1 MIEILSAS
9 ALATVQDLGRIGALR
24 WGVGTSGAMDPLALA
39 GGNLLLGNDE
49 GAAAIEV
56 PVFPFEVRFTEDCA
70 FAVTGADCA
79 ARLDGVPLL
88 PWWAHQ
94 ARAGQALQ
102 LGAAAARADWR
113 ASRAYLCLAGG
124 VDVPQVLGSR
134 STQLRGA
141 FGGHEGRALR
151 QGDTAAR
158 RHATGHARPAPAS
171 ASCRR
176 RWPCRCR
183 STACRR
189 CACCRRPSTTALH
202 RSLAAGVLVRAV
214 EDHARRATV
223 MATGW
228 PGRRSSPMAAI
239 EMRSHGIVP
248 GVIQVPPGGQP
259 IVQMRD
265 AQPSG
270 GYPKIGTVIE
280 ADLWRLGQA
289 PIGSRIRFVET
300 SLGRGAG
307 RRSSE
312 TRRWLDE
319 ARRLVGLLAQPD
331 AARNVTCIIDR
342 VRRSSAWLAATDID
356 VLELRGPGR
365 SHPAAP

>member
-9 ALATVQDLGRIGALR
+9 ALATVQDLGRTGALQ

-39 GGNLLLGNDE
+39 AGNLLLGNDE

-56 PVFPFEVRFTEDCA
+56 PVFPFVIRFTEDCA
-70 FAVTGADCA
+70 FALTGADCA
-79 ARLDGVPLL
+79 ARLDGMPLL

-94 ARAGQALQ
+94 ARAGQTLQ
-102 LGAAAARADWR
+102 LGLPQPGRWR
-113 ASRAYLCLAGG
+113 ASRAYLCLPGG
-124 VDVPQVLGSR
+124 VDVPEVLGSR

-151 QGDTAAR
+151 QGDRLRAAAIHR
-158 RHATGHARPAPAS
+158 AKIATGFGLVPPVLALPLHADGAAAMRVLPAAEYTLFTPDAQQAFWRDEWKITS
-171 ASCRR
+171 QSDRYGYR
-176 RWPCRCR
+176 
-183 STACRR
+183 
-189 CACCRRPSTTALH
+189 
-202 RSLAAGVLVRAV
+202 LAGTPL
-214 EDHARRATV
+214 ELAT
-223 MATGW
+223 
-228 PGRRSSPMAAI
+228 AI

-248 GVIQVPPGGQP
+248 GVIQVPSGGQP

-300 SLGRGAG
+300 NWEEAVAARE
-307 RRSSE
+307 E

-319 ARRLVGLLAQPD
+319 ARRLVGLQ
-331 AARNVTCIIDR
+331 
-342 VRRSSAWLAATDID
+342 
-356 VLELRGPGR
+356 RG
-365 SHPAAP
+365 